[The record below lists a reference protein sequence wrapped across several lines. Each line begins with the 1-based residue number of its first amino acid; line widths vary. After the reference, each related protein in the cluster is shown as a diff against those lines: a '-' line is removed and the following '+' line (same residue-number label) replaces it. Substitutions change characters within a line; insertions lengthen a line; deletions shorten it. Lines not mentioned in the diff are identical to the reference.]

1 MSGHDHMVIG
11 PFEIDKELG
20 VGGMGIV
27 YRAVYT
33 KANKRVAL
41 KLLTE
46 SVATKPKL
54 LARFERECDIL
65 KKLNHPNIVRYYG
78 GGVYKGKH
86 FYAMEY
92 MDAGSL
98 EQRMKR
104 KGKLKW
110 NQAIEVAKQVCAGLD
125 HAHRHNVIHR
135 DLKPGNLFL
144 TKRGR
149 LKLGDFGIAK
159 DEDESGLTSDGKTVG
174 TYAYMAPEQIVGKP
188 PVSGRTDIYALG
200 AVLYELMTGE
210 TPFDAETPVDI
221 LFQHLEKEPPKL
233 RDKVPDCP
241 QWVEDYLLK
250 CLAKKPEDR
259 FQNAREM
266 YEGLKKH
273 MQGGD
278 DDSSESAA
286 VPAAVQTNEETVD
299 ADGASNAGSVMASD
313 TAPEQRSSALG
324 GDTALEPSSDGI
336 VQPRLGADL
345 EETTDGLSANTDAPG
360 DEDAGMRFQT
370 AETQVVQPR
379 HPDVFPDQAAEAED
393 ESPAPELESD
403 DTDSA
408 AEEGPEDSE
417 VATKAAGEVHTGGID
432 IKEVLGKKAAAPFYK
447 STWFIAVCV
456 VAVLGIGGL
465 VAFLAQG

>member
-1 MSGHDHMVIG
+1 MSERMIG

-27 YRAVYT
+27 YRATYT

-46 SVATKPKL
+46 SVAAKPKL
-54 LARFERECDIL
+54 LARFDRECDIL

-110 NQAIEVAKQVCAGLD
+110 NQAVEVAKQVCAGLD

-188 PVSGRTDIYALG
+188 KVSGRTDIYALG
-200 AVLYELMTGE
+200 AVLYELMAGQ
-210 TPFDAETPVDI
+210 TPFDADTPVDI
-221 LFQHLEKEPPKL
+221 LFQHLEKEPPKIRDLVPACPEWFERYIL
-233 RDKVPDCP
+233 R
-241 QWVEDYLLK
+241 
-250 CLAKKPEDR
+250 CLEKKPEDR
-259 FQNAREM
+259 FESAREL
-266 YEGLKKH
+266 YEGLKRH
-273 MQGGD
+273 MAGD
-278 DDSSESAA
+278 DDEPVEANDRQA
-286 VPAAVQTNEETVD
+286 EDDTVNERRDD
-299 ADGASNAGSVMASD
+299 ALS
-313 TAPEQRSSALG
+313 
-324 GDTALEPSSDGI
+324 GDTAFEPTDDEPSRPQVNLD
-336 VQPRLGADL
+336 
-345 EETTDGLSANTDAPG
+345 ETADGLVAAN
-360 DEDAGMRFQT
+360 EDASDDGGMRFQT
-370 AETQVVQPR
+370 AEVQVVQPR
-379 HPDVFPDQAAEAED
+379 YPDVFPD
-393 ESPAPELESD
+393 SPAAAAHAETQSVAETVEEAPRSRSEEAD
-403 DTDSA
+403 D
-408 AEEGPEDSE
+408 EEFE
-417 VATKAAGEVHTGGID
+417 VATKSAKEMHTEVINID
-432 IKEVLGKKAAAPFYK
+432 EVLGSRPRPFYR
-447 STWFIAVCV
+447 TAWFISLCV
-456 VAVLGIGGL
+456 VATVGIGV
-465 VAFLAQG
+465 VAFLTQR